1 MSIEKQPCVY
11 MMASQRNGTLYV
23 GVTSHLV
30 QRVWQHKQGA
40 VAGFTDDYD
49 VKMLVWFEQHV
60 TMEAAI
66 SREKTLKGWR
76 RAWKLGLIEQDNP
89 DWDDLFGRIT
99 A

>member
-11 MMASQRNGTLYV
+11 IMTSQRNGTLYV

-30 QRVWQHKQGA
+30 QRVLQHKQGA

-66 SREKTLKGWR
+66 SREKTLKRWR

-89 DWDDLFGRIT
+89 DWDDLYDRIT

>member
-49 VKMLVWFEQHV
+49 VKILVWFEQHV

-66 SREKTLKGWR
+66 SREKTLKRWR